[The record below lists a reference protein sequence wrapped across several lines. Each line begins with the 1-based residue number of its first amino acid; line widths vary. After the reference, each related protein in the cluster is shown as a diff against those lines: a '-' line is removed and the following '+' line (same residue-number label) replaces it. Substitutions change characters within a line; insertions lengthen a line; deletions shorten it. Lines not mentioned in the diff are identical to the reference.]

1 MLKMQE
7 NISIFK
13 FHAIQG
19 QMTTKFANKNSNS
32 IGKDCKSFDGQTL
45 YQNDQLL
52 FQITDTHCTIMFLE
66 LASPVNNPNDQATE
80 FLNKSIIS
88 RGRLPKNRLS

>member
-32 IGKDCKSFDGQTL
+32 IGKDCKSFDVQTL
-45 YQNDQLL
+45 YQNDQL
-52 FQITDTHCTIMFLE
+52 
-66 LASPVNNPNDQATE
+66 
-80 FLNKSIIS
+80 
-88 RGRLPKNRLS
+88 